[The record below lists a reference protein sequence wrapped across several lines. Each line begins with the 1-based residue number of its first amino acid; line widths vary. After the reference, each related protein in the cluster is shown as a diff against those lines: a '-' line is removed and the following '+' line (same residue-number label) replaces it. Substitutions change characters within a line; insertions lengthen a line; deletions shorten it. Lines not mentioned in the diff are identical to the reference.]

1 MHHPFLHTKHP
12 SSRFPPQVKFKSLVE
27 SLQDPSH
34 PLNERV
40 RFDMTLMDT
49 VPAGP
54 QYCYG
59 DGWEQGV
66 GRQLHLEWAAVLE
79 FEDKN
84 HRYPRVHD
92 KADAREMVK
101 LAKAIAATVK
111 YDGKTPFL
119 DNGDL
124 DEDRVANFS
133 KLFQTELC
141 GLAAFVGGV
150 VAQEGS
156 TGAVYGA
163 AYVLCM
169 VI

>member
-1 MHHPFLHTKHP
+1 M
-12 SSRFPPQVKFKSLVE
+12 
-27 SLQDPSH
+27 
-34 PLNERV
+34 
-40 RFDMTLMDT
+40 
-49 VPAGP
+49 
-54 QYCYG
+54 
-59 DGWEQGV
+59 
-66 GRQLHLEWAAVLE
+66 
-79 FEDKN
+79 
-84 HRYPRVHD
+84 HD

-124 DEDRVANFS
+124 DEARVENFS

-150 VAQEGS
+150 VAQEVS
-156 TGAVYGA
+156 TGA